1 MSTKRAPTGH
11 EYQVQPSECLFV
23 INNNHT
29 SWQPNPQPSIS
40 VTPSNVVALGG
51 NVSIHCMSENYL
63 QMEFY
68 LEKDERESIDA
79 KEAEQPEVIFPI
91 LNAKAE
97 DGGTYQCI
105 YHSITGEGPWSV
117 RSDKI
122 YINVTDPSLI
132 KPSIK
137 LQGEPFVGMTVTI
150 ECQGPEHNLT
160 FSLHKSRSHTAT
172 QVIPPTGSTNHF
184 PFHTL
189 SLEDA
194 GNYTCQYHRREN
206 PFVWSGPSDS
216 VKLAVIDPKLKKP
229 SILVQGKPVLGKY
242 VTIECQTQGQSL
254 IFSLHKSRNLTAV
267 QMVEAAGDTG
277 SFLFHMLSLEDA
289 GNYTCRYHHK
299 GEPFIWSEPSDPVE
313 LVLPNN
319 PEQPFQQDH
328 ASAVTNIRQSA
339 AVLVSLVLVLIVVE
353 AVYSWKKG
361 QL

>member
-1 MSTKRAPTGH
+1 MKLPFNILFLGWCFSGQRMTSDG
-11 EYQVQPSECLFV
+11 QPY
-23 INNNHT
+23 
-29 SWQPNPQPSIS
+29 PQPSIS

-68 LEKDERESIDA
+68 LEKDERKIFA
-79 KEAEQPEVIFPI
+79 IKKAEQPEVIFPI

-105 YHSITGEGPWSV
+105 YHSITGEGPWSF

-160 FSLHKSRSHTAT
+160 FSLHKFRNHTAT

-216 VKLAVIDPKLKKP
+216 VELIVI
-229 SILVQGKPVLGKY
+229 
-242 VTIECQTQGQSL
+242 
-254 IFSLHKSRNLTAV
+254 
-267 QMVEAAGDTG
+267 
-277 SFLFHMLSLEDA
+277 
-289 GNYTCRYHHK
+289 
-299 GEPFIWSEPSDPVE
+299 
-313 LVLPNN
+313 
-319 PEQPFQQDH
+319 DH

-339 AVLVSLVLVLIVVE
+339 AVLVSLVLVLIVIE
-353 AVYSWKKG
+353 AVHSWKKG